1 MNYLKNLT
9 DEQRKELREKS
20 KLTKEAKKKAGENLY
35 QDFGDDLTHWR
46 SLASKAGVRLPAS
59 YIVNSEIKYV
69 RRVAAK
75 LDIDLK
81 EYLEA
86 CGASNLKQLAKM
98 NPNFPA
104 YAEVGLL
111 LEWWDERVKSK

>member
-1 MNYLKNLT
+1 MDYLKNLT

-20 KLTKEAKKKAGENLY
+20 RLTKEAKKKAGENLY

-98 NPNFPA
+98 NPSYPA
-104 YAEVGLL
+104 YAEVGIL
-111 LEWWDERVKSK
+111 LEWWHDKQSQK